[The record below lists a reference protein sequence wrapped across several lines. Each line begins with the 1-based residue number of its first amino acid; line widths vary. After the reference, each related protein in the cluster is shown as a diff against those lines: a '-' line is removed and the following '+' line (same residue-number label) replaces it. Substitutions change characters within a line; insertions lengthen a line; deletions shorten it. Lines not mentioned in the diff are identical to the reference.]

1 MNNVN
6 SKINNSSLKTYEQNV
21 KKLGIDL
28 SNAGSISYLSVE
40 LLAKIKDL
48 DFIKSS
54 LQNIINLNTKCN
66 VLMSVIWFIR
76 NDDRIFQDKIEA
88 ELYAIKIIEQHKH
101 HLIQRNFE
109 LKENKF
115 KENEKYKDLKIEL
128 LQKKFMSGW
137 DDFERGFEESN
148 SIFVLDPRKVIHLL
162 QQYFLVSLYLFSP
175 PLRNNYIHLIYL
187 KSSQMHEMNS
197 VNNYLIDHG
206 AHVDIVLNS
215 YKTKKAYGEF
225 KFKLNDISTIIF
237 FKLRE
242 RRMYKNGDYI
252 IYNTTTKKPFNINS
266 TKIISDASK
275 AVLDIKLS
283 CNAYRHMYVVELL
296 HSDKYKD
303 MSVNE
308 KDLLARQMAHSW
320 WTQQLYN
327 RVQ

>member
-1 MNNVN
+1 MNV
-6 SKINNSSLKTYEQNV
+6 
-21 KKLGIDL
+21 
-28 SNAGSISYLSVE
+28 
-40 LLAKIKDL
+40 
-48 DFIKSS
+48 
-54 LQNIINLNTKCN
+54 
-66 VLMSVIWFIR
+66 
-76 NDDRIFQDKIEA
+76 
-88 ELYAIKIIEQHKH
+88 
-101 HLIQRNFE
+101 
-109 LKENKF
+109 
-115 KENEKYKDLKIEL
+115 
-128 LQKKFMSGW
+128 
-137 DDFERGFEESN
+137 
-148 SIFVLDPRKVIHLL
+148 VIHLL

-296 HSDKYKD
+296 HSDKYKN
-303 MSVNE
+303 MTVNE

>member
-1 MNNVN
+1 MDDN
-6 SKINNSSLKTYEQNV
+6 KINSSSLKTYCQNV

-28 SNAGSISYLSVE
+28 SNAGSISLES
-40 LLAKIKDL
+40 LAKIKDL

-66 VLMSVIWFIR
+66 VLMSVIYYIR

-137 DDFERGFEESN
+137 GDFERGFEESN
-148 SIFVLDPRKVIHLL
+148 HIFVLDSRKVIHLL

-187 KSSQMHEMNS
+187 KSSQMHKMNN

-206 AHVDIVLNS
+206 AHVEIVLNS

-242 RRMYKNGDYI
+242 RRTYKNGDYI

-303 MSVNE
+303 MTVNE